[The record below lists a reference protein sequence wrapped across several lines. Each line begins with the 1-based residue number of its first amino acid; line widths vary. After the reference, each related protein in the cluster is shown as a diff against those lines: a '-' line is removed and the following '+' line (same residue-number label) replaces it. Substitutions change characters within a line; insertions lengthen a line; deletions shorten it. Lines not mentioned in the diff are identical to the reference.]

1 LLFVGSRLTRLP
13 CSWRTP
19 RGGTTTDTPRRR
31 APPPLLLIIRRR
43 MRPAAATRAAGRD
56 GGGRGSPTAR
66 HSAPDQLRFVLLL
79 PPFFLPSLARRR
91 LTNVTS
97 EWIKATTASSP
108 EDETNDAMELRS
120 INQASVGYQ
129 HYYRTPKKNRGQFT
143 DRSWGQQAPPTTAV
157 LCCASPS
164 LSSPSNPA
172 YYILLFY
179 SLTSHDNIPYQQ
191 QDDGSPSIT
200 HRQSLPI
207 SYIQ

>member
-129 HYYRTPKKNRGQFT
+129 HYYRTPPKKNRGQFT
-143 DRSWGQQAPPTTAV
+143 DRSWGQQAPPNNRCAV
-157 LCCASPS
+157 LC
-164 LSSPSNPA
+164 
-172 YYILLFY
+172 I
-179 SLTSHDNIPYQQ
+179 
-191 QDDGSPSIT
+191 
-200 HRQSLPI
+200 PI
-207 SYIQ
+207 SLLSLKPCLLYSSLLLSHKSRQHTIPAARRWITLDYS

>member
-31 APPPLLLIIRRR
+31 APPPLLLVRRR

-129 HYYRTPKKNRGQFT
+129 HYYRTPPKKKQRAIHRSIVGTASTPNNRC
-143 DRSWGQQAPPTTAV
+143 AV
-157 LCCASPS
+157 LC
-164 LSSPSNPA
+164 
-172 YYILLFY
+172 I
-179 SLTSHDNIPYQQ
+179 
-191 QDDGSPSIT
+191 
-200 HRQSLPI
+200 PI
-207 SYIQ
+207 SLLSLKPCLLYSSLLLSHKSRQHTIPAARRWITLDYS